1 MKKRA
6 TTKYNKK
13 VKKQKKNIKEE
24 KSNGKK
30 QKAMEAVLRII
41 LSFSETFCFSR
52 LN

>member
-13 VKKQKKNIKEE
+13 VKKQNIKEE